1 MNLLSTVKR
10 ALRRLAHSPATPVT
24 AVLDPGLQLEVTRE
38 FERLRSLV
46 RQSMPENPAGWG
58 FKVYSQADEDGII
71 ESICRRIGL
80 DTGTFIEVGC
90 GDGRENNSH
99 YLLLKGW
106 RGIWVDGNAQNIAA
120 IRAALPPTDRLRVV
134 EAMVTPD
141 NVVELLTPLP
151 GGTSSLDLLS
161 VDVDSIDL
169 QIARSA
175 VKALR
180 PKILVGE
187 YNAKLPYPLAVYVD
201 EATPAGWGGD
211 DYQGASLAAWVETFE
226 SDYTLVSC
234 NLAGTNA
241 FFVRRDHASNLFG
254 NHPPAMLYQPARF
267 FLTTLK
273 SGHPP
278 SLSFL
283 ASSLRKSQSDV

>member
-1 MNLLSTVKR
+1 MDLLSTVKR
-10 ALRRLAHSPATPVT
+10 AFRRLAHSPASPVT
-24 AVLDPGLQLEVTRE
+24 AVLDPALQLEVARE
-38 FERLRSLV
+38 FERLRLLV
-46 RQSMPENPAGWG
+46 SQSMPENPAGWG

-71 ESICRRIGL
+71 DSICKRIGL
-80 DTGTFIEVGC
+80 EAGTFVEIGC

-106 RGIWVDGNAQNIAA
+106 RGVWVDGNPQNIAA
-120 IRAALPPTDRLRVV
+120 IRAALPATHRLRVV
-134 EAMVTPD
+134 EAMVTPG
-141 NVVELLTPLP
+141 NVVDLVAPLP
-151 GGTSSLDLLS
+151 GSASTLDLLS

-175 VKALR
+175 VEALR
-180 PKILVGE
+180 PKVLIGE
-187 YNAKLPYPLAVYVD
+187 YNAKFPYPLALSVED
-201 EATPAGWGGD
+201 AAPAGWSGD

-226 SDYTLVSC
+226 SDYALVSC

-241 FFVRRDHASNLFG
+241 FFVRRDCATNLFG
-254 NHPPAMLYQPARF
+254 HYSPAELYQPARF

-278 SLSFL
+278 SMSFL
-283 ASSLRKSQSDV
+283 AKRLMEDRPGG

>member
-10 ALRRLAHSPATPVT
+10 AFRRLAHSPATPVT
-24 AVLDPGLQLEVTRE
+24 AVLDPGLQLEVVRE
-38 FERLRSLV
+38 FERLRLLV

-71 ESICRRIGL
+71 ESICKRIGL
-80 DTGTFIEVGC
+80 DSGTFVEIGC
-90 GDGRENNSH
+90 GDGLENNSH

-106 RGIWVDGNAQNIAA
+106 HGIWVDGDPRNIAA

-141 NVVELLTPLP
+141 NVVELVTPLP
-151 GGTSSLDLLS
+151 GKASSLDLLS

-175 VKALR
+175 VVALR

-187 YNAKLPYPLAVYVD
+187 YNAKFPYPLAISVE

-211 DYQGASLAAWVETFE
+211 DYQGASLAAWVEAFA

-241 FFVRRDHASNLFG
+241 FFVRHDCANGLFG
-254 NHPPAMLYQPARF
+254 NHSPAALYQPSRF
-267 FLTTLK
+267 FLTSLK

-278 SLSFL
+278 SMSFL
-283 ASSLRKSQSDV
+283 AQRLREDHPGG

>member
-1 MNLLSTVKR
+1 MDLLSTVKR

-24 AVLDPGLQLEVTRE
+24 AVLDPGLQLAVARE
-38 FERLRSLV
+38 FERLRLLV

-71 ESICRRIGL
+71 ESICGRIGL
-80 DTGTFIEVGC
+80 DAGTFVEIGC

-106 RGIWVDGNAQNIAA
+106 RGIWVDGNPQNIAA
-120 IRAALPPTDRLRVV
+120 IRAALPATHRLRVV

-141 NVVELLTPLP
+141 NVVDLVTPLP
-151 GGTSSLDLLS
+151 GATSSLDLLS
-161 VDVDSIDL
+161 VDVDSVDL

-180 PKILVGE
+180 PKVLIGE
-187 YNAKLPYPLAVYVD
+187 YNAKFPYPLVISVEE
-201 EATPAGWGGD
+201 EAPAGWNGD
-211 DYQGASLAAWVETFE
+211 DYQGASLAAWVETFAN
-226 SDYTLVSC
+226 DYVLVSC

-241 FFVRRDHASNLFG
+241 FFVRRDCANDMFG
-254 NHPPAMLYQPARF
+254 NHSPAALYQPSRF

-278 SLSFL
+278 SMSFL
-283 ASSLRKSQSDV
+283 AKRLMEDRPGG